1 MAESRGLCVAGAAW
15 QARGVAAYDVALVL
29 LVDPTGAI
37 LMQHRDGNAPVSPY
51 QWSLPG
57 GSIEPG
63 ETPEQAARRE
73 LREETGLTAG
83 ELHLLW
89 SGPRPHEDN
98 FPHTVTVYVFRG
110 ATDARQEDV
119 VLGEGQAMVFV
130 PRDQVLDR
138 DLAVSAAK
146 VLPLHLAETA

>member
-1 MAESRGLCVAGAAW
+1 MER
-15 QARGVAAYDVALVL
+15 
-29 LVDPTGAI
+29 
-37 LMQHRDGNAPVSPY
+37 
-51 QWSLPG
+51 
-57 GSIEPG
+57 
-63 ETPEQAARRE
+63 
-73 LREETGLTAG
+73 
-83 ELHLLW
+83 
-89 SGPRPHEDN
+89 PRPHEEG
-98 FPHTVTVYVFRG
+98 FAHTVTVYVFRG